1 MKKTKEK
8 LKKKLPSEQIAMIPK
23 GEMKE
28 GRQQT
33 QTVARKKRKQNKR
46 VEETNNI

>member
-1 MKKTKEK
+1 
-8 LKKKLPSEQIAMIPK
+8 MIPK

-46 VEETNNI
+46 AEGDKQYMNSRDKLGMT